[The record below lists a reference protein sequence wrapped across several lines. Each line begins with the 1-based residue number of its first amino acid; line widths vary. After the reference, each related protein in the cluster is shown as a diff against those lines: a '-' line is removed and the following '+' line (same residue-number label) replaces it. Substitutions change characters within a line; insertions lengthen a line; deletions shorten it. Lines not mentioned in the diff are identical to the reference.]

1 MKIAIVTS
9 APDLIESYIDNT
21 ILRQAV
27 LNNSISFDVIDIRD
41 YADGNYRQIDDS
53 PFGGGS
59 GMVLMAEPLIK
70 AIDNAFIVLD
80 ADIEN
85 TRVVYPSPQG
95 KHWNQ
100 DQVIE
105 NTRVE
110 NMIFICGRYKGIDQR
125 VIDKYVTHEYSLGD
139 FVISNGELGT
149 MVMIDSVLRFLPG
162 TMNNIDS
169 ALSDS
174 FSSNLLDHPHYTKP
188 RVINGVSVPEVLLSG
203 NHKKINLWRKNK
215 SKNATKLKRPDLWEK
230 YNKTIKQLETSHE
243 QNT

>member
-9 APDLIESYIDNT
+9 APDLIKSYIGNT
-21 ILRQAV
+21 ILRQAG
-27 LNNSISFDVIDIRD
+27 LNNSISFDIIDIRD
-41 YADGNYRQIDDS
+41 YADGNYKQIDDS

-59 GMVLMAEPLIK
+59 GMVLMAKPLIK

-80 ADIEN
+80 ADIDN

-95 KHWNQ
+95 KQWNQ
-100 DQVIE
+100 NQVIE
-105 NTRVE
+105 NTKVE
-110 NMIFICGRYKGIDQR
+110 NMIYICGRYKGIDQR

-174 FSSNLLDHPHYTKP
+174 FSSKLLDHPHYTKP
-188 RVINGVSVPEVLLSG
+188 RVINGISVPEVLLSG
-203 NHKKINLWRKNK
+203 NHKAIKRWRLKQSIVTTFK
-215 SKNATKLKRPDLWEK
+215 KRPDL
-230 YNKTIKQLETSHE
+230 
-243 QNT
+243 

>member
-1 MKIAIVTS
+1 M
-9 APDLIESYIDNT
+9 
-21 ILRQAV
+21 
-27 LNNSISFDVIDIRD
+27 
-41 YADGNYRQIDDS
+41 
-53 PFGGGS
+53 
-59 GMVLMAEPLIK
+59 
-70 AIDNAFIVLD
+70 
-80 ADIEN
+80 
-85 TRVVYPSPQG
+85 
-95 KHWNQ
+95 
-100 DQVIE
+100 
-105 NTRVE
+105 
-110 NMIFICGRYKGIDQR
+110 
-125 VIDKYVTHEYSLGD
+125 GD

-203 NHKKINLWRKNK
+203 NHKKINLWRNNK